1 MVPFCRARYFDC
13 KQNVPDYRSME
24 RVWAQFDYVAE
35 QFSWYNVHTNM
46 LRELRQGN
54 IYISDLMGEQ
64 AVNPAQPTPFPDE
77 DILDMF
83 TYGDYRYGKEE

>member
-1 MVPFCRARYFDC
+1 
-13 KQNVPDYRSME
+13 
-24 RVWAQFDYVAE
+24 
-35 QFSWYNVHTNM
+35 M

-83 TYGDYRYGKEE
+83 TYGSYRYGKEE